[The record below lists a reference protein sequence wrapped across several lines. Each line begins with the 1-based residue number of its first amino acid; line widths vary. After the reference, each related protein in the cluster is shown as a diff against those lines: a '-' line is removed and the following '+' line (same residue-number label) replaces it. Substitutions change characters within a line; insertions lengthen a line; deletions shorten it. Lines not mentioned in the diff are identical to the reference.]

1 MSTQCGHI
9 YCLDCA
15 TFHFSQG
22 DPFCA
27 VCRRPQTLE
36 NMIRLFP
43 DNDSDVAR
51 DDTSDMGEADQL
63 SSSPVS
69 VRSIERAGQDA
80 VDIVKKAIAGRE
92 DMKDALLAC
101 NTFVNCVTPRE
112 KAHINEELLRDIAF
126 QLTLVQTV
134 LKDHEKDIA
143 RLKNEIQIA
152 RAAETTARL
161 QVDEQRRLARRAEKQ
176 KAGLAEELKAQQERY
191 ELIRQQCI
199 IATEDA
205 TRQRVRAGK
214 LLNELEEKEDEMLKW
229 REQAA
234 KAKRKYYALKNELK
248 EVKRSAAGGQRQ
260 GYLRDGSD
268 DLEVV

>member
-36 NMIRLFP
+36 SMIRLYP
-43 DNDSDVAR
+43 DNDCDAAR
-51 DDTSDMGEADQL
+51 VDTSDVLEANEL

-80 VDIVKKAIAGRE
+80 ADTVKRAIAGKE

-101 NTFVNCVTPRE
+101 NTFVNSVTPRE
-112 KAHINEELLRDIAF
+112 RAHINQELLQDIAF

-134 LKDHEKDIA
+134 LKDHEKDIT
-143 RLKNEIQIA
+143 RLKNAVQIA

-176 KAGLAEELKAQQERY
+176 KAGLLEELQAQQERY

-214 LLNELEEKEDEMLKW
+214 LLNELEEKENEMLKW

-248 EVKRSAAGGQRQ
+248 ELKRSAGGAPRQ
-260 GYLRDGSD
+260 GHPRDGSD